1 MNQEKIGKFIA
12 KSRKDKKMTQEQLA
26 DILGVTSKSIS
37 RWERGIC
44 MPDLSLYEKLCNTL
58 GITINELL
66 SGENLKKDEYQETFE
81 KNIIS
86 VVDKVDKKNRIPN
99 TLKKLALTIIF
110 VIDAILIGY
119 IMYAN
124 IEFTANFDK
133 STMSATIETTGLVTS
148 SGTQKAQALKFN
160 YSVYG
165 IPKYLITE
173 NKNTKEKIIFITLKE
188 TLENRNDVKKN
199 NPDNNVTDLTKKF
212 TNSDTLELEPN
223 TSYKIYYTK
232 EPFKNISD
240 ASNKSLDK
248 IIKKSYFLTEN

>member
-12 KSRKDKKMTQEQLA
+12 KCRKDKNLTQEQLA
-26 DILGVTSKSIS
+26 DTLGVTSKSIS
-37 RWERGIC
+37 RWERGVC

-66 SGENLKKDEYQETFE
+66 SGEKLEKEKYQETFE

-99 TLKKLALTIIF
+99 MLKKLALTIIF
-110 VIDAILIGY
+110 VLDAILIGY
-119 IMYAN
+119 IMYAS

-133 STMSATIETTGLVTS
+133 ETMSATIETTGLVNS
-148 SGTQKAQALKFN
+148 SGTSKTKTLKFN
-160 YSVYG
+160 YSVFG

-173 NKNTKEKIIFITLKE
+173 DKTTKEKIIFITLKE
-188 TLENRNDVKKN
+188 TLENRNDTKKN
-199 NPDNNVTDLTKKF
+199 RTSKNVTDLTPKF
-212 TNSDTLELEPN
+212 TNSDTLDLEPN

-232 EPFKNISD
+232 EPFKNISN
-240 ASNKSLDK
+240 ASDKSLDK

>member
-1 MNQEKIGKFIA
+1 MNQERIGKFIA
-12 KSRKDKKMTQEQLA
+12 KSRKDKNLTQEQLA

-44 MPDLSLYEKLCNTL
+44 MPDLSLYGKLCSTL

-66 SGENLKKDEYQETFE
+66 SGENLEKEKYQETFE
-81 KNIIS
+81 KNIINI
-86 VVDKVDKKNRIPN
+86 VDKVDKKNRILN
-99 TLKKLALTIIF
+99 MLKKLALTIIF

-119 IMYAN
+119 IMYSN

-133 STMSATIETTGLVTS
+133 ETMNATIETTGLVAS
-148 SGTQKAQALKFN
+148 SGTSKTKTLKFN

-165 IPKYLITE
+165 IPKYLIIE
-173 NKNTKEKIIFITLKE
+173 HKNTKEKIIFITLKE
-188 TLENRNDVKKN
+188 TLENRNDVKKTSN
-199 NPDNNVTDLTKKF
+199 SKNVIDLTEKF
-212 TNSDTLELEPN
+212 KNSDTLDLEPN

-232 EPFKNISD
+232 EPFKNIYNASD
-240 ASNKSLDK
+240 KNLNK